1 MSVLVV
7 TPAAT
12 WVREP
17 SSASA
22 VRTQLGRHLRGRYE
36 SIALTP
42 SARLWVGD
50 VLAQQV
56 DEPNALG
63 SALVAFLQLP
73 VRQLRGTACITG
85 WTDQRARPL
94 TTVQDRAFT
103 QALRAVVAMPA
114 YLALHAQAGRV
125 AAAWDTPPPTSGAP
139 REHPTRHL

>member
-22 VRTQLGRHLRGRYE
+22 FHAQLGRHARGRYE

-42 SARLWVGD
+42 SARLWVGED
-50 VLAQQV
+50 LSERVE
-56 DEPNALG
+56 EPNALA

-125 AAAWDTPPPTSGAP
+125 AAAWDTPATHFRSAP
-139 REHPTRHL
+139 

>member
-12 WVREP
+12 WTCEP
-17 SSASA
+17 SSASTVHA
-22 VRTQLGRHLRGRYE
+22 QLGRYLRGRYE
-36 SIALTP
+36 PIALTP

-50 VLAQQV
+50 VLSQRLE
-56 DEPNALG
+56 EPNALA

-85 WTDQRARPL
+85 WTDQHARPL
-94 TTVQDRAFT
+94 TTVQDRAFA

-125 AAAWDTPPPTSGAP
+125 AAAWDTPATHLRSAP
-139 REHPTRHL
+139 

>member
-1 MSVLVV
+1 MRVLVV

-22 VRTQLGRHLRGRYE
+22 VRAHLEGHLRGRYE

-50 VLAQQV
+50 VLSQQV
-56 DEPNALG
+56 DEPNALA

-85 WTDQRARPL
+85 WTDQRAHPL
-94 TTVQDRAFT
+94 TAVQDRTFT
-103 QALRAVVAMPA
+103 QALRAGVAMPA

-125 AAAWDTPPPTSGAP
+125 AVAWDTPATNLRSAP
-139 REHPTRHL
+139 